1 LRLILRWLITAA
13 ALVVTA
19 WLLPG
24 ITVEGQHGWL
34 TVLIMAAVL
43 GLVNAIVRPILSLLS
58 CGLIAI
64 TLGLFIFVI
73 NAAMLALA
81 SWISVNWFNAGFYID
96 NFFTALVGSILVSI
110 VSILLSLFL
119 PDESDH

>member
-1 LRLILRWLITAA
+1 LRLILRWLITAV

-43 GLVNAIVRPILSLLS
+43 GLVNAIVRPVLSLLS
-58 CGLIAI
+58 CGLIAV

-73 NAAMLALA
+73 NALMLALA

-110 VSILLSLFL
+110 VSIVLSLFL
-119 PDESDH
+119 PDESG